1 MSNPDNFQ
9 GLSEQEAQ
17 AQFLIDGPN
26 ELATAKAQNV
36 WQIAW
41 HVISEPMI
49 LLLIACGSIYLIL
62 GDWHDAVVLSGFVM
76 GMVIISF
83 YQERKTERALEA
95 LRDLSDPRAIVIRAG
110 QRISIPSKQV
120 VTGDYLVLSE
130 GDRVAADGILI
141 SSLNLTVDESLLTG
155 ESLAVTKVTF
165 NELATDQ
172 RHEMHDRV
180 TQLPSSEVQ
189 QHHDKSFQ
197 QITMGAA
204 GGDNTPLV
212 FSGSLVV
219 QGQGIAIVR
228 STGTNT
234 AIGKIGNALAEI
246 QEEPTRVQKE
256 TKHVVKYVAL
266 ASLSLAILLAV
277 WYGWSRTDWT
287 RGILVGLTFAMAM
300 IPEELPVVLTIFLGI
315 GAWRI
320 GQKNVLTRRIPAI
333 ETLGSANVLCVDK
346 TGTLTQNKMALAQ
359 LVKGEHQFDCA
370 HQKTLPEDLHEVL
383 EFAVL
388 ASQSQGSEPMDQA
401 LQQTGQELLGD
412 SEHLHKNWQLLQEYP
427 LTKQLLAISRAWK
440 NTDQNTD
447 QNTDRIVIASKGAPE
462 AIAEL
467 CHLSVDESASLMR
480 QVNTMAEQ
488 GLRVLAVAKAE
499 LTSISNGT
507 DLPSHHHDFNFQLL
521 GLVAF
526 ADPIRNGVPAAIQE
540 CRDAG
545 IRVMM
550 ITGDYPATALNIAN
564 QCGIDTS
571 AGALSGTQMQ
581 AMSDVELQQQL
592 QHVHV
597 FCRVMP
603 EQKLRIVRLLKQSNA
618 VVAMTGDGV
627 NDAPALKAAHI
638 GIAMGK
644 RGTDVARES
653 ADLVLLDD
661 MFSSIVAAVRL
672 GRRIFDN
679 LQKTLSFIIAAHV
692 PIVALSFLPVM
703 FGWPVLLMPVH
714 ILILELIID
723 PSCSLVFEAEQEEQN
738 IMQRLPRSMHSSIF
752 QAKVLWRGFWQGS
765 IIFLMV
771 LAIYWFTIQ
780 HGIANDEARAIT
792 FTAIV
797 VGNLG
802 FIFLNRSLSGNL
814 QQALKASNPI
824 YWWVNGGTLIAMILI
839 LSIANLRQLFYFGN
853 PDALHLLFSAM
864 FAACVVCAIAIM
876 QSAFLKTR
884 NVSTKA
890 PKVAI

>member
-1 MSNPDNFQ
+1 MSNPDNFS

-26 ELATAKAQNV
+26 ELATAKAQKV

-141 SSLNLTVDESLLTG
+141 SSLNLNVDESLLTG
-155 ESLAVTKVTF
+155 ESLAVAKVAC
-165 NELATDQ
+165 NELAIDQ
-172 RHEMHDRV
+172 KYEMHNRV
-180 TQLPSSEVQ
+180 GLPSIEQGQ
-189 QHHDKSFQ
+189 QNQGKSFPA
-197 QITMGAA
+197 IPMGAA
-204 GGDNTPLV
+204 GGDNTPFV

-219 QGQGIAIVR
+219 QGQGVAVIR
-228 STGTNT
+228 STGANT
-234 AIGKIGNALAEI
+234 AIGRIGNALAEI

-256 TKHVVKYVAL
+256 TKQVVKYVAM

-359 LVKGEHQFDCA
+359 LVKAEHQFNCA

-401 LQQTGQELLGD
+401 LQQAGQELLGD
-412 SEHLHKNWQLLQEYP
+412 SKYLHKNWQLLQEYP

-447 QNTDRIVIASKGAPE
+447 HIVIASKGAPE

-467 CHLSVDESASLMR
+467 CHLDADESAALMQ

-499 LTSISNGT
+499 LTSVSNGT
-507 DLPSHHHDFNFQLL
+507 DLPSQHHDFNFKLL

-526 ADPIRNGVPAAIQE
+526 ADPIRDGVPAAIQE

-545 IRVMM
+545 IRIMM

-571 AGALSGTQMQ
+571 AGSLTGTQMQ
-581 AMSDVELQQQL
+581 AMSDAQLQQQL

-603 EQKLRIVRLLKQSNA
+603 EQKLRIVRLLKQNNA

-723 PSCSLVFEAEQEEQN
+723 PSCSLVFEAEQEEEN
-738 IMQRLPRSMHSSIF
+738 IMQRPPRSMHSSIF
-752 QAKVLWRGFWQGS
+752 QAKILWRGFWQGS
-765 IIFLMV
+765 SIFLMV

-814 QQALKASNPI
+814 QHALNTSNPI
-824 YWWVNGGTLIAMILI
+824 FWWVIGGTIIAMTLI
-839 LSIANLRQLFYFGN
+839 LSVPNLRHLFYFGN
-853 PDALHLLFSAM
+853 PDTMYLLFSTV
-864 FAACVVCAIAIM
+864 FATCVVCAIAIM
-876 QSAFLKTR
+876 QSVFITR
-884 NVSTKA
+884 RNANTKS
-890 PKVAI
+890 I

>member
-1 MSNPDNFQ
+1 MSNADNFQ

-17 AQFLIDGPN
+17 AQLLIDGPN

-36 WQIAW
+36 WRIAW

-76 GMVIISF
+76 GMVLISF
-83 YQERKTERALEA
+83 FQERKTERALEA
-95 LRDLSDPRAIVIRAG
+95 LRDLSDPRATVIRAG
-110 QRISIPSKQV
+110 QRVSIPSKQV

-155 ESLAVTKVTF
+155 ESLAVAKVAL
-165 NELATDQ
+165 NELGSEQKIDQDHAIHHPAGQFAAT
-172 RHEMHDRV
+172 EA
-180 TQLPSSEVQ
+180 Q
-189 QHHDKSFQ
+189 QF
-197 QITMGAA
+197 TMGAA
-204 GGDNTPLV
+204 GGDNTPFV

-219 QGQGIAIVR
+219 QGQGIAVIR

-234 AIGKIGNALAEI
+234 TIGRIGNALAEI

-256 TKHVVKYVAL
+256 TKQVVKYLAL

-277 WYGWSRTDWT
+277 WYGWSRADWT

-359 LVKGEHQFDCA
+359 LVKAERQFNCA

-401 LQQTGQELLGD
+401 LQQVGQELLGD
-412 SEHLHKNWQLLQEYP
+412 SKHLHKNWQLLQEYP

-440 NTDQNTD
+440 NTDQHAD
-447 QNTDRIVIASKGAPE
+447 HIVIASKGAPE

-467 CHLSVDESASLMR
+467 CHLSANESAALMQ

-499 LTSISNGT
+499 LTSVSNGT
-507 DLPSHHHDFNFQLL
+507 DLPSQHHDFNFKLL

-526 ADPIRNGVPAAIQE
+526 ADPIRDGVPAAIQE

-550 ITGDYPATALNIAN
+550 ITGDYPATALKIAY

-571 AGALSGTQMQ
+571 AGALTGTQIQ
-581 AMSDVELQQQL
+581 TMSDVELQQRL
-592 QHVHV
+592 QNVHV

-603 EQKLRIVRLLKQSNA
+603 EQKLRIVRLLKQNNA

-723 PSCSLVFEAEQEEQN
+723 PSCSLVFEAEQEEEN
-738 IMQRLPRSMHSSIF
+738 IMQRPPRSMHSSIF

-765 IIFLMV
+765 SIFLMV
-771 LAIYWFTIQ
+771 LAVYWFTIQ
-780 HGIANDEARAIT
+780 HGVANDEARAIT

-797 VGNLG
+797 IGNLG

-814 QQALKASNPI
+814 QHALNRSNPI
-824 YWWVNGGTLIAMILI
+824 FWWVIGGTLIAMTLI
-839 LSIANLRQLFYFGN
+839 FSIPNLRHLFYFGN
-853 PDALHLLFSAM
+853 PDTMHLLFSTV
-864 FAACVVCAIAIM
+864 FATGVVYAIAII
-876 QSAFLKTR
+876 QRIFIKRR
-884 NVSTKA
+884 NANTKH
-890 PKVAI
+890 I